1 MLGLHQDMQAQ
12 LDDVGIDVF
21 DRRQGG
27 KLGNGLFGHAELQ
40 ISLGGEKRPLAHGA
54 ESRFV

>member
-1 MLGLHQDMQAQ
+1 MHEGMQAQ